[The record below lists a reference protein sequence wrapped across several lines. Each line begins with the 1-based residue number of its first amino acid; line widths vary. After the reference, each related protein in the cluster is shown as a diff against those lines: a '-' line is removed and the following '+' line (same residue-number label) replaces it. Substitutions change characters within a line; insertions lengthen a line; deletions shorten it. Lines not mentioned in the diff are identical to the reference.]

1 MIRKKEISRRY
12 DGDGGGILKQSPSSQ
27 SKKRTLDLF
36 EQFAFLSTQSLLPAC
51 FVFLCGQCIGETIT
65 HSNILP
71 VPFRIMM
78 YCALKSPLFCHC
90 INNPV
95 IIRRIE
101 SRAISVTQGTFAI
114 CILDHDTD
122 VYDIPYQWSAVDHS
136 INDLPFFILGL
147 EPFTLLSLYDAHEC
161 SQAFVSHPSLHRVP
175 SYLSNSIPPL

>member
-1 MIRKKEISRRY
+1 MIRKRENFPPIRRRW
-12 DGDGGGILKQSPSSQ
+12 GRNFEPPPSSQ

-36 EQFAFLSTQSLLPAC
+36 EQFASLSTQSLLPAC

-71 VPFRIMM
+71 IPFRIMM

-136 INDLPFFILGL
+136 INDLPFFILAL